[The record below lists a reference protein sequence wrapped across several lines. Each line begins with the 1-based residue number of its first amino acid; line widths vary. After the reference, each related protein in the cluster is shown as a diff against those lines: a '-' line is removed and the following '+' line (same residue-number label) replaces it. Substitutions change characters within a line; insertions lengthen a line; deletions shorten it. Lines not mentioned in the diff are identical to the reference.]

1 MIIKKL
7 KLFFGVL
14 KKNKVKYAFLRSYD
28 DFLDG
33 HIDKD
38 LDIVIDWN
46 HKSKFEDS
54 LFKHFNDKST
64 TVYIKGIWETA
75 IQYRIFNF
83 QTKEKIILDVRKD
96 YTFNGKKLIN
106 NQALIQ
112 NIRSYKSIFIL
123 NKKIENEMLVYHIFF
138 KKRFKKRY
146 KMKLKEL
153 NILEEKF
160 IKKLFNNIINLDDLE
175 NIFTDIKNKL
185 NKSEN
190 FLNKILYKISSFFI
204 VKKSLHI
211 VLLGPDG
218 SGKSTIGFEIEK
230 IFLML
235 GLNANYF
242 HYSRGRNSM
251 LKKKKYIEPKISEKK
266 KKLKNLFPKNLFFIY
281 RFLHHVKKELI
292 FLGIFFR
299 YNNHYSK
306 TIIENKKNKKISII
320 DRFPLNSCIDKK
332 KLQYYSITRHFLS
345 LLIKPPRKVY
355 FLHADEN
362 IIYKRKQE
370 LNINQIKQ
378 FMKYEKNLIIKK
390 NIDYKVID
398 VNKNIDEV
406 AFEIVRDLT
415 SCFRN
420 ETMQYKL

>member
-190 FLNKILYKISSFFI
+190 FLNKIY
-204 VKKSLHI
+204 
-211 VLLGPDG
+211 
-218 SGKSTIGFEIEK
+218 
-230 IFLML
+230 
-235 GLNANYF
+235 
-242 HYSRGRNSM
+242 
-251 LKKKKYIEPKISEKK
+251 
-266 KKLKNLFPKNLFFIY
+266 
-281 RFLHHVKKELI
+281 
-292 FLGIFFR
+292 
-299 YNNHYSK
+299 
-306 TIIENKKNKKISII
+306 KKI
-320 DRFPLNSCIDKK
+320 
-332 KLQYYSITRHFLS
+332 
-345 LLIKPPRKVY
+345 
-355 FLHADEN
+355 
-362 IIYKRKQE
+362 
-370 LNINQIKQ
+370 
-378 FMKYEKNLIIKK
+378 
-390 NIDYKVID
+390 
-398 VNKNIDEV
+398 
-406 AFEIVRDLT
+406 
-415 SCFRN
+415 
-420 ETMQYKL
+420 